1 MAKASRKRD
10 YIFQRPGSSNWYV
23 KLRSP
28 GEKRKEVSLG
38 TSDRAQAEIIA
49 LPMIVEHKKR
59 LLAARPRLER
69 TWQCK
74 LEPGREHTAPDGG
87 RILATDKEL
96 FYIGHD
102 GSITWTEPNGGEA
115 FVIVGNGA
123 LSARDEF
130 AAFDAAYAGLIGEG
144 VIDRQ
149 RPKVPAKTADD
160 AILEIYL
167 KDKNVTGYSEREARA
182 VWALFR
188 SLCDKPL
195 KDCSRDDG
203 RLLVAHYQAE
213 GLKAASIRRK
223 LMWLNAVVNMA
234 INDRKDGDPLK
245 LKFNPFASIVPNPK
259 PGEPGASERRFPL
272 DDDDIAECKAKLNA
286 LDDAGQPLLSDADQ
300 LLFRVLATTGMRRS
314 EAFQIDGEKTERDVR
329 YVMVGSKTEQSE
341 RRVPLPADLLP
352 YLPKTIKGKLFTGRT
367 DTASKRLNQF
377 LRDCGIADKR
387 KVLHS
392 LRHRAQDRLR
402 AFECPQDIRWALL
415 GHEEKSVA
423 EGYGKGFSVPQ
434 LKKWIDK
441 IGF

>member
-38 TSDRAQAEIIA
+38 TPDRAQAEIIA
-49 LPMIVEHKKR
+49 LPMVAEHKKR
-59 LLAARPRLER
+59 LLAARPRLQR
-69 TWQCK
+69 SWQHK
-74 LEPGREHTAPDGG
+74 LEPGRIHAAPDGG
-87 RILATDKEL
+87 QIFATDREL
-96 FYIGHD
+96 HYLDASGA
-102 GSITWTEPNGGEA
+102 TVRTEPNGGAA

-130 AAFDAAYAGLIGEG
+130 AAFDAAYNGTIGEG
-144 VIDRQ
+144 IIDRQ
-149 RPKVPAKTADD
+149 RSKVRTKIADD
-160 AILEIYL
+160 AILDTYIRH
-167 KDKNVTGYSEREARA
+167 KGVTGYYEREARA

-188 SLCDKPL
+188 TLCDKPL

-203 RLLVAHYQAE
+203 RLLVAHYEAQ
-213 GLKAASIRRK
+213 GLKSASIRKK
-223 LMWLNAVVNMA
+223 LMWLNAAVNLA
-234 INDRKDGDPLK
+234 INERRDGDPLK
-245 LKFNPFASIVPNPK
+245 LKFNPFSSIVPDR
-259 PGEPGASERRFPL
+259 GDSERRFPL
-272 DDDDIAECKAKLNA
+272 DDDDIAAVKRNLGG
-286 LDDAGQPLLSDADQ
+286 LDKSEQ
-300 LLFRVLATTGMRRS
+300 LLFRVLGSTGMRLS
-314 EAFQIDGEKTERDVR
+314 EAFQIDGEKTERGVR
-329 YVMVGSKTEQSE
+329 YVIVGHKTDQSE
-341 RRVPLPADLLP
+341 RRVPLPAGLLP
-352 YLPKTIKGKLFTGRT
+352 YLPKTIKGKLFTGRANQ
-367 DTASKRLNQF
+367 ASKDLNEF
-377 LRDCGIADKR
+377 LRDCGITDPR

-434 LKKWIDK
+434 LKKWIDR

>member
-49 LPMIVEHKKR
+49 LPMVVEHKKR
-59 LLAARPRLER
+59 LLAARPRVER
-69 TWQCK
+69 TWQCR
-74 LEPGREHTAPDGG
+74 LEPGREHNAPDGG

-102 GSITWTEPNGGEA
+102 GSITRTEPNGGEA
-115 FVIVGNGA
+115 FMIVGNGP

-130 AAFDAAYAGLIGEG
+130 AAFDAAYAGVIGEG

-149 RPKVPAKTADD
+149 RPKVPTKVADD

-167 KDKNVTGYSEREARA
+167 KAKNVTGYSEREARA
-182 VWALFR
+182 VWASFR

-203 RLLVAHYQAE
+203 RLLVAHYQAQ
-213 GLKAASIRRK
+213 GLKAASIQKK
-223 LMWLNAVVNMA
+223 LMWLNAAVNMA
-234 INDRKDGDPLK
+234 IKDRKDGDPLK

-272 DDDDIAECKAKLNA
+272 DDDDIAAAKRN
-286 LDDAGQPLLSDADQ
+286 LDSLGKSEQ

-314 EAFQIDGEKTERDVR
+314 EAFQIDGEKTERGVR
-329 YVMVGSKTEQSE
+329 YVTVGSKTEQSE

>member
-1 MAKASRKRD
+1 MAKPSRKRD

-38 TSDRAQAEIIA
+38 TPDRAQAEIIA
-49 LPMIVEHKKR
+49 LPMVAEHKKR
-59 LLAARPRLER
+59 LLAARPRLR
-69 TWQCK
+69 QTWQHK
-74 LEPGREHTAPDGG
+74 FEPGREHVAPDGG

-96 FYIGHD
+96 FYIGES
-102 GSITWTEPNGGEA
+102 GSIIRTAPNGGAAWE
-115 FVIVGNGA
+115 IVGNGT

-130 AAFDAAYAGLIGEG
+130 AAFDAAYDGLIGEG

-149 RPKVPAKTADD
+149 RPKVPTKIADD
-160 AILEIYL
+160 AILETYIQH
-167 KDKNVTGYSEREARA
+167 KGVTGYYEREARA
-182 VWALFR
+182 VWASFR
-188 SLCDKPL
+188 SLCDKRL

-203 RLLVAHYQAE
+203 RLLVAHYQGR
-213 GLKAASIRRK
+213 GLKAASIRKK
-223 LMWLNAVVNMA
+223 LMWLNAAVNLA
-234 INDRKDGDPLK
+234 INERRDGDPLK

-259 PGEPGASERRFPL
+259 PGEPGASEKRYPL
-272 DDDDIAECKAKLNA
+272 DDDDIAAAKLKLGD
-286 LDDAGQPLLSDADQ
+286 LDKNNQI
-300 LLFRVLATTGMRRS
+300 LFRVLATTGMRLS
-314 EAFQIDGEKTERDVR
+314 EAFQIDGEKSERGVR
-329 YVMVGSKTEQSE
+329 YVIVGHKTDQSE
-341 RRVPLPADLLP
+341 RRVPLPTELLP
-352 YLPKTIKGKLFTGRT
+352 YLPKTIKGKLFTGRANQ
-367 DTASKRLNQF
+367 ASKDLNEF
-377 LRDCGIADKR
+377 LRDCGITDPR

-434 LKKWIDK
+434 LKKWIDR